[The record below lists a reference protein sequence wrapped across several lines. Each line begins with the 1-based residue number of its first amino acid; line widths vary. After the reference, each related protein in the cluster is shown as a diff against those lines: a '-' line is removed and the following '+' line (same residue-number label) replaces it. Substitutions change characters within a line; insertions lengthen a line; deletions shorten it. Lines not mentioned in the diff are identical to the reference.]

1 MSEYLSRA
9 AQDVIAERKRQAEVE
24 GWTAEHDDE
33 HDNGEMAVAAGCIAA
48 LPRRTVEQCRDIDLS
63 VASVLDMLSDATD
76 GTDAS
81 GPLADLAA
89 SLRATV
95 EQDRQREAEAND
107 EHEYWM
113 RRSSRYRT
121 AVAEGVV

>member
-1 MSEYLSRA
+1 MNAHTLTLSGTLA
-9 AQDVIAERKRQAEVE
+9 A
-24 GWTAEHDDE
+24 
-33 HDNGEMAVAAGCIAA
+33 AVAA
-48 LPRRTVEQCRDIDLS
+48 LPRNTVEQCRDIDIT

-95 EQDRQREAEAND
+95 EQDRQREAEEND

-113 RRSSRYRT
+113 RRSPRYRT
-121 AVAEGVV
+121 AVAEGAV